1 MPPAPLTA
9 CLCSSAKEWEE
20 VSPNI
25 QKQLLNRM
33 EDGEF
38 WSVQPDGLFLPPPS
52 HWVWMWGSWERGGP
66 MGVGA
71 PMMGSGVHPSTTGC
85 PTKTS

>member
-1 MPPAPLTA
+1 MRACLGEKEILSAPLTA

-20 VSPNI
+20 VSPDT

-38 WSVQPDGLFLPPPS
+38 WSVQPDGLFLPPSPLLPPLPS
-52 HWVWMWGSWERGGP
+52 HWVVEVGSWERGGL
-66 MGVGA
+66 
-71 PMMGSGVHPSTTGC
+71 
-85 PTKTS
+85 